1 MKLRFLLF
9 LIILWLSNKVQG
21 QNEKSLLKYR
31 EDQFY
36 VSFSMIFQKE
46 SINGFKQNGFSNNF
60 QIGFLRDIPFNIEGN
75 LAVAL
80 GLGYSFD
87 KLVSNLTLN
96 NDEQNNLSF
105 SILDNE
111 QNSQKISSIILP
123 LEFRWRTSTI
133 NKTEFWRLYG
143 GFKYKI
149 NLNSQF
155 NYFAGGNSRVDFI
168 RKQNTA
174 IYISLGYNT
183 WNLLFEYDL
192 NSIYNRDIILID
204 GLSPDISTIKIGLI
218 FYIL

>member
-1 MKLRFLLF
+1 MKLRFIP
-9 LIILWLSNKVQG
+9 LILIFWICNKAQG
-21 QNEKSLLKYR
+21 QKEKYMLKYR

-60 QIGFLRDIPFNIEGN
+60 QIGFLRDIPLNKEGD
-75 LAVAL
+75 LALAL

-87 KLVSNLTLN
+87 KLVSNLNLD

-111 QNSQKISSIILP
+111 QNSQKISSLILP

-143 GFKYKI
+143 GLKYKI
-149 NLNSQF
+149 NLNSRF
-155 NYFAGGNSRVDFI
+155 NYFTGGNSRASFV
-168 RKQNTA
+168 RKDNTA

-192 NSIYNRDIILID
+192 NTIYSQNILMN
-204 GLSPDISTIKIGLI
+204 GLSPNVRAVKIGLI

>member
-1 MKLRFLLF
+1 MNLRFLLF
-9 LIILWLSNKVQG
+9 LLIFWLGSQAQG
-21 QNEKSLLKYR
+21 QNEKYLLKYR

-36 VSFSMIFQKE
+36 VSFSIIFQKE

-60 QIGFLRDIPFNIEGN
+60 QIGFLRDIPFNIQGN
-75 LAVAL
+75 LGIAL

-87 KLVSNLTLN
+87 KLVSNLNLN
-96 NDEQNNLSF
+96 NDEQNNLYF

-111 QNSQKISSIILP
+111 QNSQKISNIIFP

-155 NYFAGGNSRVDFI
+155 NNFTGGNSRVSFI

-192 NSIYNRDIILID
+192 NSIYNRDIILVE
-204 GLSPDISTIKIGLI
+204 GLNPNVRTIKIGLI

>member
-9 LIILWLSNKVQG
+9 LSILWLSDKVQG
-21 QNEKSLLKYR
+21 QNEKYLLKYR

-75 LAVAL
+75 LGMAL

-96 NDEQNNLSF
+96 NDKQNNLSF

-111 QNSQKISSIILP
+111 QNSQRISSVILP

-155 NYFAGGNSRVDFI
+155 NYSTGGNSRVNFI

-174 IYISLGYNT
+174 IYVSLGYNT
-183 WNLLFEYDL
+183 WNLFFEYDL
-192 NSIYNRDIILID
+192 NSIYNIDINLID
-204 GLSPDISTIKIGLI
+204 GLSPDISSIKIGLI